1 MVESWIQGMPSVT
14 RLGRKRLSMKKKYRI
29 FFAIPF
35 DSASTTLYERV
46 CKKIKM
52 KISKQHPELEF
63 TTVIGDKEVG
73 PSETLS
79 DIASFK
85 KQNKELTGQFVA
97 QIRESDVVIADVTH
111 NNPNVHVELGIA
123 LMQNKNILRVTGR
136 SLTELG
142 FDIRNLKMWR
152 YDKEKKLI
160 KTITDYLDTFLKIKQ
175 LSISSGY
182 GSLYWKQSK
191 KTELRPVPPEGQ
203 KKRFAYKSIRSDNY
217 VMRDGAVRAE
227 FEILKEHNPEDNW
240 FGVYFRA
247 GVWPLMVSYLVFV
260 RPNGTVQL
268 SIYPG
273 PRSPSKSTGEKI
285 KERKTLLI
293 EFDNNQLNV
302 ELDSKPYLQTEK
314 LVRQAVGH
322 IFVAAWNADVD
333 VHSVE
338 MICRDTIDW
347 S

>member
-1 MVESWIQGMPSVT
+1 
-14 RLGRKRLSMKKKYRI
+14 MKKKYRI

-46 CKKIKM
+46 CKETKM

-97 QIRESDVVIADVTH
+97 QIREADVVVADLTH

-152 YDKEKKLI
+152 YDNEEKLI

-175 LSISSGY
+175 LSISKEHGD
-182 GSLYWKQSK
+182 LYQKQSVPIQ
-191 KTELRPVPPEGQ
+191 LRALPREAQRRGFDV
-203 KKRFAYKSIRSDNY
+203 KSISPDNY
-217 VMRDGAVRAE
+217 VMRDGAVRVT
-227 FEILKEHNPEDNW
+227 FEILQARSHEDW
-240 FGVYFRA
+240 FGVFFRA
-247 GVWPLMVSYLVFV
+247 GASPWMGSHLVYV
-260 RPNGTVQL
+260 RQNGKIEVAMH
-268 SIYPG
+268 PG
-273 PRSPSKSTGEKI
+273 PLILEIYSTEQPI
-285 KERKTLLI
+285 KGKQTLLI
-293 EFDNNQLNV
+293 QFENDQLDV
-302 ELDSKPYLQTEK
+302 QLGHFHLPPVK

-333 VHSVE
+333 VHSAE